1 VNIIKRIGGAFV
13 IFFPVTLLGLLGI
26 PLMLYLHLTK
36 YETYGTSGFL
46 GVYICVPMVLLS
58 IVIGLVT
65 FGICSMVTAS
75 PLAFITFFV
84 GYTLSL
90 IGQLAT
96 LTNVLQ

>member
-1 VNIIKRIGGAFV
+1 
-13 IFFPVTLLGLLGI
+13 
-26 PLMLYLHLTK
+26 
-36 YETYGTSGFL
+36 
-46 GVYICVPMVLLS
+46 
-58 IVIGLVT
+58 VIGLVT